1 MAVPDINNIA
11 ISDASVRIMLSPYT
25 VIGGTISFVQ
35 WFSLPP
41 QSENKASL
49 TLLSARF
56 FTHGGAP
63 TYGSTPLTCGNDDVY
78 QACLS
83 REEVTD
89 TPSAQAGEYY

>member
-11 ISDASVRIMLSPYT
+11 ISDASVST

-41 QSENKASL
+41 QSENNTFVAYPSSVRKPRTAEPL
-49 TLLSARF
+49 VWFHT
-56 FTHGGAP
+56 
-63 TYGSTPLTCGNDDVY
+63 TPPVAMTTCTY